1 VLVHDA
7 ARPLVTVELIE
18 RVIAALDRDGQADAA
33 IAAMPLT
40 DTVKRVDAAGGVLE
54 TLDRSQLWAVQ
65 TPQVFR
71 RSALDRALD
80 VPAAELA
87 RATDDAWLIER
98 AGGRVIVVA
107 ASDENV
113 KVTTP
118 RDLLIAE
125 LLLGERAAA
134 RMNRA

>member
-87 RATDDAWLIER
+87 RATDDAWLIAR

>member
-1 VLVHDA
+1 
-7 ARPLVTVELIE
+7 
-18 RVIAALDRDGQADAA
+18 
-33 IAAMPLT
+33 
-40 DTVKRVDAAGGVLE
+40 
-54 TLDRSQLWAVQ
+54 
-65 TPQVFR
+65 VFR